1 MLQAARKAVEV
12 RSFEN
17 EENGGDLL
25 QLTSASGGF
34 GGHKQQH
41 GLACEEVQPNART
54 VYRYYNKLIQLFK
67 RYSSPDHVIQLV
79 EVALI
84 TLCPESDPEVEEHHS
99 SLQSTLFACYLQLGA
114 VEQAYN
120 AMMGNAD
127 CEQRRICLRQFI
139 LNLCESGDL
148 ASLVSFNYQGLEEEF
163 VSILESKARSA
174 RFLYG
179 SGTASTGGKFH
190 LHHFYQQDNFSSPS
204 RLSTSN
210 TTHTTALTDG
220 TLNSSSHQPI
230 NYHHILYSYYIQ
242 VHNYR
247 RAAQSMYDYYRQL
260 RMEGANSS
268 SVSFGSSFATLGS
281 TEQQQELL
289 QKQADALLIA
299 RNCLK
304 LVDPS
309 HSYVNKGDRR
319 KSDAGSLKRKYG
331 NLPDNN
337 VRFLIFNL

>member
-1 MLQAARKAVEV
+1 M
-12 RSFEN
+12 
-17 EENGGDLL
+17 
-25 QLTSASGGF
+25 
-34 GGHKQQH
+34 
-41 GLACEEVQPNART
+41 QPNART

-67 RYSSPDHVIQLV
+67 RFSSPDYVIQLV

-84 TLCPESDPEVEEHHS
+84 TLSPESDPEVEEHHS

-120 AMMGNAD
+120 AMMGNGD
-127 CEQRRICLRQFI
+127 GEQRRICLRQFI

-174 RFLYG
+174 RFLYAG
-179 SGTASTGGKFH
+179 STGAAAAKFH
-190 LHHFYQQDNFSSPS
+190 HHFYPQDNFSTAS
-204 RLSTSN
+204 RHSITTTNTS
-210 TTHTTALTDG
+210 HTTATTDASN
-220 TLNSSSHQPI
+220 LNSSSSLGPI

-268 SVSFGSSFATLGS
+268 SVSFGSTFASLGGG
-281 TEQQQELL
+281 EQQQELL

-309 HSYVNKGDRR
+309 HSYVSKGERR
-319 KSDAGSLKRKYG
+319 KSDGAGSLKRKYA
-331 NLPDNN
+331 NSPDTN
-337 VRFLIFNL
+337 VRMYLF